1 MYQKQLDVILNRIR
15 DDRVRP
21 SLLLHVCCA
30 PCSSYV
36 LEYLIPYFSITVFYY
51 NPNIAPESEF
61 VCRLEEE
68 KRLLAEL
75 PGASGIS
82 VVAPPYDHDEFLR
95 AARGLEDEPER
106 GLRCRECFRLRL
118 GAAARYA
125 ADHGYDWYTT
135 TLSISPLKNAA
146 LLNEIGGAEGERC
159 GVAFLPS
166 DFKKRDGYKRS
177 IELSRQYSLYRQDFC
192 GCEFSRAERDRAR
205 QQKEQIPERKMQ

>member
-15 DDRVRP
+15 YDRVRP

-125 ADHGYDWYTT
+125 ADNGYDWYTT

-192 GCEFSRAERDRAR
+192 GCEFSRAERDRVR
-205 QQKEQIPERKMQ
+205 QQKEQIPEREMH